1 MNGNV
6 IWDSISNLDLSLT
19 EGTVFTGTVLDD
31 ESCAGNGGNGGCTL
45 TIDESSSWVVTGDS
59 VVTTLN
65 CSGSI
70 VDAKGRTVTIV
81 DSNGNVLSE
90 GESEYT
96 ITVNTLQSTTA

>member
-1 MNGNV
+1 MGFF
-6 IWDSISNLDLSLT
+6 DKLARPPFKRAAAFALSKKP
-19 EGTVFTGTVLDD
+19 G
-31 ESCAGNGGNGGCTL
+31 SGGDGGCTL

-70 VDAKGRTVTIV
+70 VDAEGRTVTIV

-96 ITVNTLQSTTA
+96 ITVNTLQITTA

>member
-1 MNGNV
+1 M
-6 IWDSISNLDLSLT
+6 
-19 EGTVFTGTVLDD
+19 TVRPPSYTTPLNRSTQTPG
-31 ESCAGNGGNGGCTL
+31 
-45 TIDESSSWVVTGDS
+45 SSWVVTGDS

-65 CSGSI
+65 CFGSI
-70 VDAKGRTVTIV
+70 VDAEGRTVTIV